1 MVVVVCLFVCLFVG
15 WLVGWLVS
23 LVGVVVVVVVVVH
36 QIVSMNNL
44 WPRQATPGTI
54 EAVSSLLARGKLW
67 QVALQQEEVESPGFP
82 GISLTDVNQGF
93 SIC

>member
-1 MVVVVCLFVCLFVG
+1 
-15 WLVGWLVS
+15 
-23 LVGVVVVVVVVVH
+23 
-36 QIVSMNNL
+36 MNNL